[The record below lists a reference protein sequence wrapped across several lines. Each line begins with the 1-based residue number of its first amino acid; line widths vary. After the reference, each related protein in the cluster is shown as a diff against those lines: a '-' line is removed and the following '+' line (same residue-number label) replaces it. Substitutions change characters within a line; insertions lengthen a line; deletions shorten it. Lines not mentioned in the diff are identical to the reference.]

1 MGYPFKTQEEG
12 VEFLKA
18 LGLDI
23 AREEHGM
30 KHTFTGETPEG
41 RIYVSVARNGEIC
54 RVDEGKP
61 ELKKYHDLI
70 EIALNERFMN

>member
-1 MGYPFKTQEEG
+1 MVYRFRTQLEG
-12 VEFLKA
+12 VLFLKG
-18 LGLDI
+18 LGVDV

-41 RIYVSVARNGEIC
+41 RLYVSVPRNGEMSL
-54 RVDEGKP
+54 VDKDEP
-61 ELKKYHDLI
+61 ELKKYHDPI

>member
-1 MGYPFKTQEEG
+1 MGYKFDNQEEG
-12 VEFLKA
+12 VQFLKG

-41 RIYVSVARNGEIC
+41 RLYVSVATNGEMFF
-54 RVDEGKP
+54 VDKGKP
-61 ELKKYHDLI
+61 ELKKYHDPI
-70 EIALNERFMN
+70 EIALNKRFMN